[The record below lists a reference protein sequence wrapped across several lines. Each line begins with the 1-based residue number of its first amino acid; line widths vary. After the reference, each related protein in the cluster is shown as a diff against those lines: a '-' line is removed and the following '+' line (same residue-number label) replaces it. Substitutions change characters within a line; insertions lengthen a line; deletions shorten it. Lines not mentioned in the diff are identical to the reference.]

1 MCNDRPAGEE
11 TPTALTANK
20 KKQHTFLL
28 IHNTRL
34 KTSIFKYL
42 KYLCSDVNNNIINN
56 IQI

>member
-11 TPTALTANK
+11 TPTASAANK
-20 KKQHTFLL
+20 KKRHTFLL